1 MSVDRLKRKRMFS
14 CLEMPGSKE
23 SVMKTLKTIDDQP
36 VSNKRIFSQRRI
48 KSKYNFVSKE
58 RKNLPIINFSPKKFT
73 DENFVLTNQ
82 MKSDESSKHKDYTH
96 RNYTHNTFRPPSRI
110 NSFQSKH
117 SFKVFNF
124 PNKDNNPKEDFKR
137 IKGFFKKRSQSKI
150 ANENAFNYDLK
161 LMKVAKKELFKRI
174 NSSEIPSRIRK
185 LVDKF
190 RASDKIRES
199 QKKLKNPDC
208 FKINGWETES

>member
-1 MSVDRLKRKRMFS
+1 
-14 CLEMPGSKE
+14 
-23 SVMKTLKTIDDQP
+23 MKCDA
-36 VSNKRIFSQRRI
+36 
-48 KSKYNFVSKE
+48 
-58 RKNLPIINFSPKKFT
+58 
-73 DENFVLTNQ
+73 
-82 MKSDESSKHKDYTH
+82 SSKNFDNRH
-96 RNYTHNTFRPPSRI
+96 RNYTHNTFRPSSRM

-124 PNKDNNPKEDFKR
+124 PNKDNTPREDFKR
-137 IKGFFKKRSQSKI
+137 IKGFFKKRSQTKI
-150 ANENAFNYDLK
+150 SNENAFNYDLK

-185 LVDKF
+185 LVEKF
-190 RASDKIRES
+190 RSSDKRDS